1 MNCDVGVM
9 LNEERN
15 PCLTLLRNLGNY
27 FTEVQLILC
36 FAGGTGL
43 SGRESMR
50 PWQAT
55 DTAYICSQIQE
66 SVMAGMQGRVSELPW
81 EMKP

>member
-1 MNCDVGVM
+1 MKCDVGVM
-9 LNEERN
+9 RNGERR
-15 PCLTLLRNLGNY
+15 PCLTLFRNLGNC

-50 PWQAT
+50 PLQAT

-66 SVMAGMQGRVSELPW
+66 GGMAGMQGRVSEPPW
-81 EMKP
+81 ERKP